1 MAALLRTIGSRL
13 LILLVV
19 PLTTATTLPVATDST
34 GLFHLVRADTSVRGP
49 VILDEDTVF
58 VFAVGIKGMPADRRA
73 ELVSRR
79 IMMLADMIEI
89 PVDSIEAIESE
100 QSTDIVAADLQLF
113 SVFDVEASYHRET
126 RDALARQRLEAV
138 QSAVARYRTDRTQAS
153 LLRGLILSVL
163 ATILL
168 LFALWLL
175 GRTRR
180 SLEGILSSRVRAIT
194 VKSQEIIRA
203 EWLRGMFRFL
213 THLVWWMLLVG
224 LLYIYLEFVLNQF
237 VWTRPLA
244 RHILA
249 LVLEPV
255 GTLGKGLYSYL
266 PNFFFLLVLY
276 VLTRMLFRF
285 LRVVFREVQQGTMVL
300 PGFDPDWAM
309 PTFRIVRLLL
319 LAFVLVIAFPYIPG
333 SSSPAF
339 QGVSIF
345 LGLLLSLGSS
355 SAVGNVVAG
364 VIITYMRSFKVGD
377 VVRIQD
383 NIGAVT
389 SHGLLTTKIRTW
401 KNVEVTIPNS
411 TVLSTH
417 VTNYSVQAKE
427 GKLIFHT
434 TVTIGYDA
442 PWRQVHAL
450 LLMAAQKTPGLLKE
464 PEPYVLQKSLDD
476 FYVTYELNAFTD
488 APLRMERIYSALHKN
503 IQDAFNEYGVQIM
516 SPNYL
521 ADRESP
527 TTVPKK
533 RWYAAPAKKPGE
545 PGSEE

>member
-1 MAALLRTIGSRL
+1 MTALLRIVGIQL
-13 LILLVV
+13 LILMVV
-19 PLTTATTLPVATDST
+19 SLTTATAIPSAADST
-34 GLFHLVRADTSVRGP
+34 GLFQLVKADTSVTAP
-49 VILDEDTVF
+49 VTLGEDTLF
-58 VFAVGIKGMPADRRA
+58 NLAVGTRGWPADRRA
-73 ELVSRR
+73 AFVSQR
-79 IMMLADMIEI
+79 IAKFADMIEI
-89 PVDSIEAIESE
+89 PVDSIKAIDSE
-100 QSTDIVAADLQLF
+100 TSTDIVAMDLSLL
-113 SVFDVEASYHRET
+113 SVFDLEATYHSET
-126 RDALARQRLEAV
+126 RQDLARRRLEAV
-138 QSAVARYRTDRTQAS
+138 RSAVTRYRTDRTQAS
-153 LLRGLILSVL
+153 FLRGLIFSGL
-163 ATILL
+163 ATIIL
-168 LFALWLL
+168 LFVLSLL
-175 GRTRR
+175 NRIRR
-180 SLEGILSSRVRAIT
+180 WLEGILSSRIRGIT
-194 VKSQEIIRA
+194 VKSQEVIRA
-203 EWLRGMFRFL
+203 DWLRGVFRFL
-213 THLVWWMLLVG
+213 ARMTWWFLLVG
-224 LLYIYLEFVLNQF
+224 LLYLYLEFALNQF

-244 RHILA
+244 RHLLD
-249 LVLEPV
+249 LVLGPLR
-255 GTLGKGLYSYL
+255 TLGGGVYAYL
-266 PNFFFLLVLY
+266 PNLFFLLVLY
-276 VLTRMLFRF
+276 VITKLLFRF
-285 LRVVFREVQQGTMVL
+285 LRLVFREVQQGTMVL

-309 PTFRIVRLLL
+309 PTFRIVRFLL

-333 SSSPAF
+333 SNSPAF
-339 QGVSIF
+339 QGVSLF

-377 VVRIQD
+377 VVRIQE
-383 NIGAVT
+383 NIGCVI

-434 TVTIGYDA
+434 SVTIGYDA

-450 LLMAAQKTPGLLKE
+450 LLMAAQKTPDLLRE

-488 APLRMERIYSALHKN
+488 APLKMERTYSALHKN
-503 IQDAFNEYGVQIM
+503 IQDAFNEYDVQIM

-533 RWYAAPAKKPGE
+533 RWYVPPAKKPGE
-545 PGSEE
+545 PGADE

>member
-1 MAALLRTIGSRL
+1 MTTLLKTTGSRL
-13 LILLVV
+13 FMLVV
-19 PLTTATTLPVATDST
+19 MLLTMAAAVRGSTDST
-34 GLFHLVRADTSVRGP
+34 GLFQLVKVDTSVTAP
-49 VILDEDTVF
+49 VTLGEDTLF
-58 VFAVGIKGMPADRRA
+58 IFAVGIRGWPADRRA
-73 ELVSRR
+73 ALVSQR
-79 IMMLADMIEI
+79 ITKFAEMIEI
-89 PVDSIEAIESE
+89 SVDSIKAIDSE
-100 QSTDIVAADLQLF
+100 TSTDIVAIDLPLF
-113 SVFDVEASYHRET
+113 SVFDLEASYHYET
-126 RDALARQRLEAV
+126 RQDLARRRLEAV
-138 QSAVARYRTDRTQAS
+138 RSAVDRYRTDRTQAS
-153 LLRGLILSVL
+153 LLRGLVLASL
-163 ATILL
+163 ATILFL
-168 LFALWLL
+168 LALLL
-175 GRTRR
+175 LSRTRR
-180 SLEGILSSRVRAIT
+180 WLEGSLSSRIRGIT
-194 VKSQEIIRA
+194 VKSQEVVRA
-203 EWLRGMFRFL
+203 DWLRGIFRFFARL
-213 THLVWWMLLVG
+213 AWWVMFVG
-224 LLYIYLEFVLNQF
+224 LLYLYLEFVLNQF

-244 RHILA
+244 RHLLE
-249 LVLEPV
+249 LVLGPIRI
-255 GTLGKGLYSYL
+255 LGGGLYAYL
-266 PNFFFLLVLY
+266 PNLFFLLVLY
-276 VLTRMLFRF
+276 VLTRLLFRF
-285 LRVVFREVQQGTMVL
+285 LGLVFREIQQGTMVL

-333 SSSPAF
+333 SNSPAF
-339 QGVSIF
+339 QGVSLF

-355 SAVGNVVAG
+355 SAVGNVIAG

-377 VVRIQD
+377 VVQIQE
-383 NIGAVT
+383 NIGFVV
-389 SHGLLTTKIRTW
+389 SHGLLTTKVRTW

-434 TVTIGYDA
+434 SVTIGYDA

-464 PEPYVLQKSLDD
+464 PEPYVLQTSLDD
-476 FYVTYELNAFTD
+476 FYVTYQLNAFTD
-488 APLRMERIYSALHKN
+488 APMRMERIYSALHKN

-521 ADRESP
+521 ADREFP